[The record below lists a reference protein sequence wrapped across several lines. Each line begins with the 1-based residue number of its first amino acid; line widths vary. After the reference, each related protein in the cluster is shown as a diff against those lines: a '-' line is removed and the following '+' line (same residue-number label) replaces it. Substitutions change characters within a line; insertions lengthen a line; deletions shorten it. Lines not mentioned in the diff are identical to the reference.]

1 MPCTLGMRWGLCTCS
16 SREVA
21 VLQLSVVVGRVLE
34 AGSACDSCVWG
45 GGWTGSRRLGAS
57 GCEAACCATGCCK
70 ESAIHAL
77 RDEFQDEASESHA
90 CGVPVFEMN
99 AASRS
104 GED

>member
-45 GGWTGSRRLGAS
+45 GGVDRVAS
-57 GCEAACCATGCCK
+57 ARSQRVRGCLLCN
-70 ESAIHAL
+70 
-77 RDEFQDEASESHA
+77 
-90 CGVPVFEMN
+90 GVLQRERHPCF
-99 AASRS
+99 AR
-104 GED
+104 

>member
-45 GGWTGSRRLGAS
+45 GGGGQGRVGSEPAGARLPAVQ
-57 GCEAACCATGCCK
+57 
-70 ESAIHAL
+70 
-77 RDEFQDEASESHA
+77 R
-90 CGVPVFEMN
+90 GVAKRAPSMLCEMN
-99 AASRS
+99 FRMKRLSHTRVVCQFLK
-104 GED
+104 